1 VPLAGAVSIPELAF
15 YKSEKQFSL
24 AKLALLAYET
34 RGGKY
39 VYSSGPMIGKAYNHH
54 YSVIGFITFT
64 TSDIPAKQKVTI
76 VK

>member
-1 VPLAGAVSIPELAF
+1 MQNNNVKSVSIVRTDNCRHLH
-15 YKSEKQFSL
+15 
-24 AKLALLAYET
+24 ET

-64 TSDIPAKQKVTI
+64 TSDIPAKQKVSI